1 MSYALR
7 QQLVI
12 AAGGMILL
20 LVVVTLARRRF
31 ISLRYALGWSLIAVI
46 SLIGAFSTHLA
57 SPVERAVGIS
67 PTGFLLAVATV
78 VLLAIALQLSITA
91 SGLQRQV
98 HELAEAHA
106 LLASEVDELRHA
118 QART

>member
-1 MSYALR
+1 MSYSLR

-12 AAGGMILL
+12 AAGGLILL
-20 LVVVTLARRRF
+20 LLVVTLARRRF

-46 SLIGAFSTHLA
+46 GLVGAFSTHLA
-57 SPVERAVGIS
+57 NPVERALGIS
-67 PTGFLLAVATV
+67 PTGFLLAGATL

-106 LLASEVDELRHA
+106 LLASQVDELSHSE
-118 QART
+118 ART

>member
-1 MSYALR
+1 MSYSLR

-12 AAGGMILL
+12 AAGGLSLL
-20 LVVVTLARRRF
+20 FLVVTLARRRF

-46 SLIGAFSTHLA
+46 GLAGAFSTHLA
-57 SPVERAVGIS
+57 NPVERALNIS
-67 PTGFLLAVATV
+67 PTGFLLAVATL

-91 SGLQRQV
+91 SGLQQQV

-106 LLASEVDELRHA
+106 LLASQVDELRNSEA
-118 QART
+118 KA